1 MTKQSSTPKFKL
13 KFYFIIFFL
22 IILNFLL
29 FLVSVSIGRYKIPI
43 SLIFKVVI
51 ARIFNLNLNF
61 DPNLDIIIFNI
72 RLPRIIFAMLV
83 GSVLSQSGVSFQG
96 LFNNPLVSPYIL
108 GISGGAGF
116 GAAIGILFFNN
127 FLYVSF
133 FSFIFSIISVIL
145 TILVSKYSRSTSS
158 VNLVLSGFIIGS
170 FFTSLLSLLKYY
182 ADPFFKLPSIVF
194 WLMGSFNSITN
205 SDLVTSLPFFI
216 IGIVLLMLLRW
227 KLNILSLGDEE
238 AITLGENPKIL
249 RMIIILICSLLTTI
263 SVSFCGII
271 GWVGLAVPH
280 IARLIIGPDYRYL
293 LPVSAL
299 FGSIYLLSIDNIS
312 RALTTTEIPIG
323 ILTSIIGAPIFIYVL
338 RRASK

>member
-1 MTKQSSTPKFKL
+1 MKKLLSTPKFKL
-13 KFYFIIFFL
+13 KFYLTIIFL
-22 IILNFLL
+22 IILNFFL

-51 ARIFNLNLNF
+51 GKILNLNLNV
-61 DPNLDIIIFNI
+61 DPNLNIVIFNI

-83 GSVLSQSGVSFQG
+83 GSALSQSGVSFQG

-133 FSFIFSIISVIL
+133 FSFFFSIISVML
-145 TILVSKYSRSTSS
+145 TILVSKFSISTSS

-182 ADPFFKLPSIVF
+182 ADPFVKLPSIVF
-194 WLMGSFNSITN
+194 WLMGSFNSVTN
-205 SDLVTSLPFFI
+205 GELVTSLPIFI
-216 IGIVLLMLLRW
+216 IGIALLMLLRW

-238 AITLGENPKIL
+238 AIILGENPKII
-249 RMIIILICSLLTTI
+249 RMMIILICSLLTAI

-280 IARLIIGPDYRYL
+280 IARLIIGPDYRFL

-299 FGSIYLLSIDNIS
+299 LGSLYLLSIDNIS
-312 RALTTTEIPIG
+312 RTLTTSEIPIG

>member
-1 MTKQSSTPKFKL
+1 MRKLLSTPKFKL
-13 KFYFIIFFL
+13 KFYFIITFL

-29 FLVSVSIGRYKIPI
+29 FLFSLSIGRYKIPI
-43 SLIFKVVI
+43 YLIFKI
-51 ARIFNLNLNF
+51 IIGKIFNLNFNV
-61 DPNLDIIIFNI
+61 DPNLNIVIFNI

-116 GAAIGILFFNN
+116 GAAIGILLFNN

-133 FSFIFSIISVIL
+133 FSFILSIISVML
-145 TILVSKYSRSTSS
+145 TILVSKFSRSTSS

-182 ADPFFKLPSIVF
+182 ADPFVKLPTIVF
-194 WLMGSFNSITN
+194 WLMGSFNSVTN
-205 SDLVTSLPFFI
+205 NELVTSLPFFI

-238 AITLGENPKIL
+238 AITLGENPKII
-249 RMIIILICSLLTTI
+249 RMIIILICSLLTAI

-299 FGSIYLLSIDNIS
+299 FGSIYLLLIDNIS
-312 RALTTTEIPIG
+312 RTVTPSEIPIG
-323 ILTSIIGAPIFIYVL
+323 ILTSIIGSPIFIYIL